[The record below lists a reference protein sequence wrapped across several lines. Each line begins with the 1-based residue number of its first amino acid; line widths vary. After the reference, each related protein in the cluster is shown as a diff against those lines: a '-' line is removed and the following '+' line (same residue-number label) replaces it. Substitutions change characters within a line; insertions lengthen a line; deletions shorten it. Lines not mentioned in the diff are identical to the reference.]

1 MNKEA
6 ITIQALKNGPMR
18 SSELV
23 DLGVSRATLMRLADK
38 GVIEKI
44 GRGLYSLAGGDFDE
58 TQSLIEVCKQSS
70 SGVICLLSAL
80 QYYEMTTELPHEV
93 WLAVEGKSRKPAID
107 YPPIRMCRFTGDAY
121 HEGIE
126 TIMTPSGKMRIYSPA
141 KTVADC
147 FKYRNKIGKDVAIS
161 ALKDC
166 REKKLA
172 SINEINHY
180 AKICKV
186 HSVMRPYMEAIA
198 NG

>member
-107 YPPIRMCRFTGDAY
+107 YPPIRVCRFTGDAY

-126 TIMTPSGKMRIYSPA
+126 MIMTPSGKMRIYSPA